1 MKGVKLGLAIGAVAL
16 MSACST
22 MTEVETRTSY
32 AMPKWYE
39 KCQEAGTDGWFWWK
53 EDYVYSCG
61 AGVSVHHQAAE
72 EEMKAFALN
81 ALAQRIHGTIDSE
94 TVVKFN
100 NQKKSSTT
108 VIKHIVPNTAIS
120 EYVQYETAWYELNGQ
135 HYKFVRVKMKKE
147 TFDTLKTQAQLKS
160 NG

>member
-1 MKGVKLGLAIGAVAL
+1 
-16 MSACST
+16 
-22 MTEVETRTSY
+22 
-32 AMPKWYE
+32 
-39 KCQEAGTDGWFWWK
+39 
-53 EDYVYSCG
+53 
-61 AGVSVHHQAAE
+61 
-72 EEMKAFALN
+72 MKAFALN